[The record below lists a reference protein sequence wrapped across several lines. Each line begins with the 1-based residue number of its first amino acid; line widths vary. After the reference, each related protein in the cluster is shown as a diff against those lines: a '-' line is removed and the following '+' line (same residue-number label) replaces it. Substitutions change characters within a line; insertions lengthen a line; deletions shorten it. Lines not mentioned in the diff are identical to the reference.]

1 MMNSS
6 RHNHRTP
13 DAKAQALD
21 ADLDALAEMNLDE
34 LRAKWRRAEGCPPP
48 LRSVELLRLLL
59 AWRLQAK
66 AYGGLERAE
75 RRRIKRSN
83 LPARD
88 GFNLG
93 EGAVLSR
100 QWQGRRV
107 EVIVEANGFRWDG
120 DLYKSLSA
128 AATAIAGTKWNGPR
142 FFGLRPVR
150 PQ

>member
-1 MMNSS
+1 MNSNT
-6 RHNHRTP
+6 HNNRTQEVQTP
-13 DAKAQALD
+13 ALEM
-21 ADLDALAEMNLDE
+21 ALKEMEAMSLDAL
-34 LRAKWRRAEGCPPP
+34 RSKWRCVEGNPPP

-66 AYGGLERAE
+66 AYGGLDRTE
-75 RRRIKRSN
+75 RRKIGRSN
-83 LPARD
+83 MPARE
-88 GFNLG
+88 GLNLG

-100 QWQGRRV
+100 QWQGSRV

-120 DLYKSLSA
+120 VVYKSLSA

-142 FFGLRPVR
+142 FFGLRPAA